1 MQQEERKLVFAPFG
15 ADDYGE
21 DILVFE
27 HGLLFALELAV
38 EATGAFSYADIHA
51 QVGGED
57 KRNRPTPPLSEAD
70 VRALGARAG
79 CDVFIDGML
88 SAARDTETGAL
99 TEVQVALRLFFLR
112 EGRFAAPDALT
123 FRAFLPEGNPEA
135 LALDYDLFIALQYR
149 LSEALLDALGQDLPA
164 RWTTDRFQITPSW
177 AAYLAFLKGKRVA
190 KMPETKL
197 GYYEQAIR
205 QDKDFFEALY
215 NSGMLLK
222 NQTDYHG
229 ARNRLLQALGTTNDP
244 EALGELYFEL
254 GLTSIYLGDTKTA
267 RNFWEKALE
276 FGADNPTLYVNMA
289 GTYEQEENLAEAVR
303 LNESAVERFP
313 DYHKAVV
320 NLARL
325 HAMRGQLDLAIPLYE
340 RALELQPNDALRHS
354 VLGGCYLA
362 AGRAEDARSAFER
375 AVELDP
381 DSEPG
386 KYAHQEL
393 NNLDPAPGPDDGDQG
408 PKRKRWGLF

>member
-1 MQQEERKLVFAPFG
+1 MFAPFG

-21 DILVFE
+21 DVFLFE

-38 EATGAFSYADIHA
+38 EATGTFAYADVHA

-57 KRNRPTPPLSEAD
+57 KKNHPTPPLSEAD
-70 VRALGARAG
+70 VRALAGRAG
-79 CDVFIDGML
+79 CEAFIDGML
-88 SAARDTETGAL
+88 SLTRNPETGAL
-99 TEVQVALRLFFLR
+99 TEAQVAPRLFFPR
-112 EGRFAAPDALT
+112 ENRFVAPDALA
-123 FRAFLPEGNPEA
+123 FRAFLPDGSPET
-135 LALDYDLFIALQYR
+135 LSLDYDLYIALQYR
-149 LSEALLDALGQDLPA
+149 LSEALLDALAQDPPLG
-164 RWTTDRFQITPSW
+164 WTTDRFQITPSW
-177 AAYLAFLKGKRVA
+177 PAYVAFLKAKRVA
-190 KMPETKL
+190 KTPETKR
-197 GYYEQAIR
+197 GYYEQAIQ
-205 QDKDFFEALY
+205 QDKSFFDALL

-229 ARNRLLQALGTTNDP
+229 ARSRFSQALGATDDP
-244 EALGELYFEL
+244 QALGELYFEL

-303 LNESAVERFP
+303 LNEAAVERFP

-325 HAMRGQLDLAIPLYE
+325 HAMRGHLDLAIPLYE
-340 RALELQPNDALRHS
+340 RALEMQPDDALRHS

-362 AGRAEDARSAFER
+362 AGRPEDARRAFEQ

-381 DSEPG
+381 DSDPG
-386 KYAHQEL
+386 KYARQEL
-393 NNLDPAPGPDDGDQG
+393 DSLGPAPRPEDGGGG
-408 PKRKRWGLF
+408 PKKKRWGLF

>member
-27 HGLLFALELAV
+27 HGLLFALELAA
-38 EATGAFSYADIHA
+38 EGTGAFSYADIHA

-57 KRNRPTPPLSEAD
+57 KRNRPAPPLSEAD
-70 VRALGARAG
+70 VRALAARAG
-79 CDVFIDGML
+79 CDAFIDGML
-88 SAARDTETGAL
+88 SAARNPDTGAL
-99 TEVQVALRLFFLR
+99 TEVQVALRLFFPR
-112 EGRFAAPDALT
+112 ENRFAAPDALT
-123 FRAFLPEGNPEA
+123 FRAFLPEGTPET
-135 LALDYDLFIALQYR
+135 LALDYDLFVALQYR
-149 LSEALLDALGQDLPA
+149 LSEALLDALGQDVPA

-190 KMPETKL
+190 KTPETKL
-197 GYYEQAIR
+197 GYYEQAIQ
-205 QDKDFFEALY
+205 QDRAFFEALL

-229 ARNRLLQALGTTNDP
+229 ARNRLLQALGATDDP
-244 EALGELYFEL
+244 QALGELYFEL

-303 LNESAVERFP
+303 LNEAAVERFP

-325 HAMRGQLDLAIPLYE
+325 HAMRGHLDLAIPLYE
-340 RALELQPNDALRHS
+340 RALEMQPDDALRHS

-362 AGRAEDARSAFER
+362 AGRPEDARRAFER

-381 DSEPG
+381 NSDPG
-386 KYAHQEL
+386 KYARQEL
-393 NNLDPAPGPDDGDQG
+393 DNLGPAPDDSDRGE
-408 PKRKRWGLF
+408 PKKKRWGLF